1 MPSSTDPV
9 PPTEVR
15 PPTHRR
21 TFSNEYKR
29 RILREADAASSPGE
43 IGALLRREGLYSSNL
58 TAWRAA
64 RDRGELTGEARP
76 RGPAP
81 QTADAREARIQELEH
96 ENARLSSRIARAE
109 ALLELQKKVAELL
122 AATLPGGT
130 S

>member
-1 MPSSTDPV
+1 MPSPTNPV

-15 PPTHRR
+15 PSTHRR

-29 RILREADAASSPGE
+29 RILREADSASSPGE

-81 QTADAREARIQELEH
+81 QTVDARDARIQELER
-96 ENARLSSRIARAE
+96 ENARLSSRMARAE